1 MIEIV
6 EVSPGNEL
14 PVAKRLKNLIE
25 AAWPGV
31 ASSKDD
37 RVTIL
42 VGVREFREIDLLVF
56 VELAT
61 PRVLP
66 PLRRRDGS
74 TSPISEVQAAVLVVE
89 VKQLDGSRFTVQGP
103 QIFANYGGGKGGRS
117 VNAQIDDCVVS
128 LRNYK
133 GRYGISDFFV
143 HGIGWLTA
151 VAAELLAGVS
161 PWIVG
166 ADAGWFAMLDAAAQR
181 SPALYGPKAPDVIR
195 ALATVRESLVLKRVL
210 TPRDRNRT
218 NALCHD
224 VIASELVESLA
235 TLAGK
240 KQIRLTGRGGS
251 GKTTTLALLA
261 KRLASIEGERV
272 LILTYHKALRG
283 DIAHLIE
290 TLLDVPGVASRI
302 RVETALSFF
311 TDVLQALDVALERA
325 AGRFDFKAV
334 DAALS
339 ETAVRVAKDPELV
352 LLLKE
357 AEPRRFACDYVFIDE
372 AQDWSDAERDLIRAM
387 YGSENLVLADG
398 LEQLV
403 RRQTP
408 CDWNAGIAKAAR
420 HTQHLGRSLRMTA
433 NLATF
438 ANAFANVIGLRD
450 WVIHP
455 VEELPGG
462 RIVVVAGN
470 DVATGPFFA
479 AVRELLAA
487 GGAAPLDA
495 LVCVPPAMVRDAAG
509 GGRESTC
516 GAALRAAG
524 APVWDASD
532 ERVRDKVPTDAD
544 AWRIVQYDSCRG
556 LEGWIAIAFGLDQ
569 FFSNKLKYP
578 NLAPGD
584 LDTAENVAR
593 RWLMTALTRA
603 VHTLVITIADP
614 QAPLVN
620 MLRAAAATMP
630 PDVVEWT
637 TAADSPDLLLQTV
650 HEAAN

>member
-14 PVAKRLKNLIE
+14 PVAKRLQALIE
-25 AAWPGV
+25 AAWPDV
-31 ASSKDD
+31 ASSNDD

-42 VGVREFREIDLLVF
+42 VGVRGFREIDLLVF
-56 VELAT
+56 VELAR

-66 PLRRRDGS
+66 AVRRRDGS
-74 TSPISEVQAAVLVVE
+74 TAPVSDVAAAVLVVE

-103 QIFANYGGGKGGRS
+103 QIFANYGGSKGGRS
-117 VNAQIDDCVVS
+117 VNAQIDDCVIA
-128 LRNYK
+128 LRDYK
-133 GRYGISDFFV
+133 RRYGISDFFV

-151 VAAELLAGVS
+151 VAPELLAGVS

-166 ADAGWFAMLDAAAQR
+166 ADAGWIAMLDAAAQR
-181 SPALYGPKAPDVIR
+181 SPALYGAKAPDVVR
-195 ALATVRESLVLKRVL
+195 ALATIRETLVLKRVL
-210 TPRDRNRT
+210 TPRDRKRT

-224 VIASELVESLA
+224 VIASEFVESLA
-235 TLAGK
+235 RLAGN

-272 LILTYHKALRG
+272 LIVTYHKTLRG

-290 TLLDVPGVASRI
+290 TLLDVPGVAARI
-302 RVETALSFF
+302 RVETALTFF
-311 TDVLQALDVALERA
+311 TDVLVALDAAPKKV
-325 AGRFDFKAV
+325 AGRIDFTAV
-334 DAALS
+334 DAALAV
-339 ETAVRVAKDPELV
+339 TAVRVAKDPELV

-357 AEPRRFACDYVFIDE
+357 TEPRRFAYDYVFIDE

-408 CDWNAGIAKAAR
+408 CDWNTGIAKPAR
-420 HTQHLGRSLRMTA
+420 HTQHLGRSLRMTS
-433 NLATF
+433 NLAAF
-438 ANAFANVIGLRD
+438 ANAFASVVGLRD

-462 RIVVVAGN
+462 RIVIVVGN
-470 DVATGPFFA
+470 DVANVPFFA
-479 AVRELLAA
+479 AVRRLLAA
-487 GGAAPLDA
+487 GGASALDA
-495 LVCVPPAMVRDAAG
+495 LVCVPPAMVRDAPG

-532 ERVRDKVPTDAD
+532 ERVRDEAPTDAH
-544 AWRIVQYDSCRG
+544 AWRVVQYDSCRG

-569 FFSNKLKYP
+569 LFGNKLKYP

-603 VHTLVITIADP
+603 VHTLVITVADP
-614 QAPLVN
+614 QSPLVD

-637 TAADSPDLLLQTV
+637 TAAESPDLLLQTV
-650 HEAAN
+650 RAAN